1 MIERVELNNLSRTE
15 PVREVTQPR
24 ENSLEKTD
32 KPFVAELR
40 EKISEKKKKKEKK
53 KDEIILHDEQAP
65 SAEEESKE
73 DEPKTDDKQEP
84 SRSNDDS
91 KGNQI
96 DLLA

>member
-1 MIERVELNNLSRTE
+1 MIERVDPNNLSRTE
-15 PVREVTQPR
+15 PVREVARPR
-24 ENSLEKTD
+24 ESSLEKTD

-53 KDEIILHDEQAP
+53 KDKIILHDEQAQ
-65 SAEEESKE
+65 STEEENKE
-73 DEPKTDDKQEP
+73 DEPKTEKQQEP
-84 SRSNDDS
+84 SQSNDDS

>member
-1 MIERVELNNLSRTE
+1 MIERVDLNRTE

-24 ENSLEKTD
+24 ENSLDKTD
-32 KPFVAELR
+32 KPFVAELK

-53 KDEIILHDEQAP
+53 KDEIILHDEKASP
-65 SAEEESKE
+65 DE
-73 DEPKTDDKQEP
+73 DNSNENEPKTEEKQEP
-84 SRSNDDS
+84 SPPTDGL